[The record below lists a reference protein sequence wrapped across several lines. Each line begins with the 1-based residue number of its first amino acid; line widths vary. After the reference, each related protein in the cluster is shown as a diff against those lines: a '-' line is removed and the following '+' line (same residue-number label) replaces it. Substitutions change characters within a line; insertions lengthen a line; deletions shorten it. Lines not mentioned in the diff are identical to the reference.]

1 MLKLSDGEHKM
12 YVTDR
17 SGELTL
23 LGSQYFRFY
32 QFTNNQMINEKNESA
47 YNHVPRV
54 KYGTHAVELNT
65 NN

>member
-17 SGELTL
+17 SRELTL
-23 LGSQYFRFY
+23 LGSQYFCFY
-32 QFTNNQMINEKNESA
+32 QFTNNQMIHEKTSA
-47 YNHVPRV
+47 YSHVPWV